1 MGKGADGAA
10 AEGCTLMRREVAALL
25 ATAIVLLACL
35 VAYLVIERGPETT
48 PAERTGEQNSGS
60 DAPSETLPSPGTV
73 EDPQGEPAVP
83 PQGQ

>member
-1 MGKGADGAA
+1 MGKGAGGAA
-10 AEGCTLMRREVAALL
+10 AEGRALMRREVAALL

-35 VAYLVIERGPETT
+35 VAYLAIERGPETT
-48 PAERTGEQNSGS
+48 PTERTGEQNSGS